1 MKCEPIVRE
10 MRAELIRQLKLL
22 TKEELK
28 LVLFWLM
35 VDVATILGIL
45 FALFV
50 FYQPLLT
57 DLYNCDIR
65 DPFNL
70 QEGWL
75 LWAIIGVIFANTATF
90 GTTFATKYF
99 SKRLS
104 QPKTKYSIDTGH
116 GEQDRLT
123 GSPKRRILMWS
134 VMVALLLLQ
143 VVEEYVYRGYL
154 MALLT
159 KWLVTTI
166 VVVICSFI
174 IAFVHWKL
182 EQVSHLF
189 TGVLAFGLTYAKTHN
204 PMTAVAMH
212 FLLSIVHLSV
222 TFITFMRRS
231 FSRGIVLLQPA
242 KEVSYRAR
250 RHKNYGNEFGPRK
263 VFRKRKEGNHKCCNS
278 G

>member
-189 TGVLAFGLTYAKTHN
+189 TGGDH
-204 PMTAVAMH
+204 
-212 FLLSIVHLSV
+212 SV
-222 TFITFMRRS
+222 EGSCSCSRLRRS
-231 FSRGIVLLQPA
+231 AIGLAGIRIMEMNLDHAKFSEKGKRVITNVAIQAEITWRLLLIQIWKIIK
-242 KEVSYRAR
+242 KEDSMPLPHMKELA
-250 RHKNYGNEFGPRK
+250 EF
-263 VFRKRKEGNHKCCNS
+263 ES
-278 G
+278 